1 MSNALKILITIHLLS
16 SIQRLHSASTLC
28 FALDKLDT
36 YVLLY
41 FLPALC
47 IFEGKGAVD
56 PPLLPPKKVC
66 FYGTT
71 TFFQIYCAK
80 SQFLLECSMIY
91 LPKYKIK
98 ILCVSTIV

>member
-56 PPLLPPKKVC
+56 PPYSPQKR
-66 FYGTT
+66 
-71 TFFQIYCAK
+71 
-80 SQFLLECSMIY
+80 
-91 LPKYKIK
+91 
-98 ILCVSTIV
+98 CVSMVQQHFSKYIVQNLNFFWNVP

>member
-1 MSNALKILITIHLLS
+1 MSNALEILITIRLLS

-56 PPLLPPKKVC
+56 LPTPPKKGV
-66 FYGTT
+66 
-71 TFFQIYCAK
+71 
-80 SQFLLECSMIY
+80 FLWYNNIF
-91 LPKYKIK
+91 PN
-98 ILCVSTIV
+98 ILCKISISSGMFHDLLTKI